1 MALPNALTGDEAP
14 QPEHEKET
22 SLVRWLLE
30 TAVLI
35 ALAVA
40 LAFGIRTVLVEP
52 FVVPTGSMIPTIMI
66 DDRVLAE
73 KITYRFLHEP
83 RPGDIVVFP
92 DPKGE
97 HPHLIK
103 RLIATGGQTVDLRDG
118 KVYVDGKMLDEPY
131 THNKPSIPFAIAPIS
146 FPYRVPEGRLWV
158 MGDNRTNSADSRV
171 FGAIE
176 ESSVQGRGMWTYWPL
191 ASFGALK

>member
-1 MALPNALTGDEAP
+1 MALPFAVADDAP
-14 QPEHEKET
+14 QGEKET

-66 DDRVLAE
+66 GDRVLAE
-73 KITYRFLHEP
+73 KLTYRFLHSP
-83 RPGDIVVFP
+83 KPGDIVVFP

-103 RLIATGGQTVDLRDG
+103 RVIATGGQTVDLREG
-118 KVYVDGKMLDEPY
+118 KVVVDGKELDEPY
-131 THNKPSIPFAIAPIS
+131 THGKPSIAFPIAPIT

-176 ESSVQGRGMWTYWPL
+176 ESSVQGRGVWTYWPL
-191 ASFGALK
+191 ASFGVLR